1 MRKSLRS
8 SRQTKARGAALAS
21 TFALSVFAWTM
32 PALGDPMGS
41 ANQTKY
47 ATLESFS
54 SEFGSKFASGY
65 FVSQTGKCLVTLM
78 VTEKQDPEFPAKTT
92 AARVR
97 VELNPGQMAG
107 VDSEER
113 QSLNFTC
120 AQDATAL
127 VVDRGERDAL
137 MAYQKRT
144 LPSSAK
150 LDWAVDG
157 PQ

>member
-8 SRQTKARGAALAS
+8 SAPTEATGACAALAS
-21 TFALSVFAWTM
+21 TLALGVFAWTM
-32 PALGDPMGS
+32 PALGEPTGS
-41 ANQTKY
+41 ANRAKY

-65 FVSQTGKCLVTLM
+65 FVSQTGRCLVTLM
-78 VTEKQDPEFPAKTT
+78 VTEKQDPDLPVKTT

-97 VELNPGQMAG
+97 LELNPGQMAG

-120 AQDATAL
+120 APSCRHVHEHFGVRVL
-127 VVDRGERDAL
+127 GGNPSEVRPDRLGQQRNA
-137 MAYQKRT
+137 
-144 LPSSAK
+144 
-150 LDWAVDG
+150 
-157 PQ
+157 